1 MPSVD
6 IDKIRKGCA
15 LIVDGLGL
23 GHDEHTKFTA
33 YRFYRALVELLHYHI
48 IDEEPKVKLFPA
60 KGIDDI
66 IIVKDIPFT
75 SLCSHHLLIFEG
87 VVHVAYLPGQKI
99 IGLSKIP
106 RIVDYFSKRP
116 QVQEKLANDIADYL
130 MKVLEPQG
138 VMVIVEGRHSCAACR
153 GVRKD
158 HTFITSAI
166 RGVFSDQSIRQE
178 VLMLLRR

>member
-1 MPSVD
+1 MEVD
-6 IDKIRKGCA
+6 INKIREGCA
-15 LIVDGLGL
+15 LIVEGLGL
-23 GHDEHTKFTA
+23 GEDEHTRETA

-48 IDEEPKVKLFPA
+48 VDKEEPHIKLFPSE
-60 KGIDDI
+60 GVDDI
-66 IIVKDIPFT
+66 VIVKDIPFT

-87 VVHVAYLPGQKI
+87 VVHVAYLPSDKI

-130 MKVLEPQG
+130 VKTLNPQG

-153 GVRKD
+153 GVKKE
-158 HTFITSAI
+158 HSFITSAI
-166 RGVFSDQSIRQE
+166 RGVFSDQTIRQE